1 MRIDM
6 RALTCKNEGHL
17 WMLKIVH
24 FGKYCSPIT
33 GGIESVTASLAKGV
47 AAVGQQVSAVC
58 FDKVSLAA

>member
-1 MRIDM
+1 
-6 RALTCKNEGHL
+6 
-17 WMLKIVH
+17 MLKIVH